1 MIIVNIVN
9 VLLLIMFLMGLKVLY
24 GVITVK
30 YSRYDYLIHVLV
42 AIFLLFIIA
51 ANLLYWP
58 IYLTFL
64 A

>member
-1 MIIVNIVN
+1 MIIANIVN

-30 YSRYDYLIHVLV
+30 YSRYDYLIPVLV
-42 AIFLLFIIA
+42 AIFLQFIIA